1 VLDVGWWISLFAY
14 KPLPSARRSRERK
27 KKRTGPLTDITTYTQ
42 EYVYKRLSG
51 RELTNGESSRLV
63 IIQSGRERGLPPLT
77 MHKRLTS
84 FVSSF
89 FFLCSVGFSSR
100 YVFLLTQL
108 RNCVKRYAYTDHLVF
123 PIRWERNENSYM
135 KTTATQTHQ
144 FWRPFSFS
152 PR

>member
-27 KKRTGPLTDITTYTQ
+27 KKDRASYRHYDLHPRICVQETEWERTN
-42 EYVYKRLSG
+42 KR
-51 RELTNGESSRLV
+51 R
-63 IIQSGRERGLPPLT
+63 
-77 MHKRLTS
+77 KLTS
-84 FVSSF
+84 CYHPIRKGAGVAPANNAQAINIFCFVV